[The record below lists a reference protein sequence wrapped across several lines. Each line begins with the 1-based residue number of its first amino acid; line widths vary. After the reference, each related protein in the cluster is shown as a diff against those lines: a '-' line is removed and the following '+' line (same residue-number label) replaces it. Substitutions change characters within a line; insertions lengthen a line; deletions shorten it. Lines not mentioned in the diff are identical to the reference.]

1 MNKLGAVLIMIGVV
15 GACYLVLLVVIPVLA
30 NIIVTA
36 NATIVENVADVS
48 AYPGAQSFLVST
60 PWILFWV
67 PGVVGIAAII
77 LVLRA
82 RAS

>member
-1 MNKLGAVLIMIGVV
+1 MNKLGAVLIIIGVV
-15 GACYLVLLVVIPVLA
+15 GVCYLILLVVMPVLA

-36 NATIVENVADVS
+36 NASIAADVADVS

-67 PGVVGIAAII
+67 PGVVGIAAIV
-77 LVLRA
+77 LVMRA
-82 RAS
+82 R